1 MVTFL
6 LYSPGPEARLEWYVA
21 KVDSHNFAVH
31 KHGGHG
37 DAFVTIEP
45 NRSAWSGL
53 GASHKATREVT
64 VYLVIIQYST
74 KISLDKSF
82 TQCSY
87 FALAQKFN
95 FAHSASCSPGSSG
108 WSSR

>member
-45 NRSAWSGL
+45 NRSAWPGL

-74 KISLDKSF
+74 KISLDKNF
-82 TQCSY
+82 TQRSY
-87 FALAQKFN
+87 FVLAQKF
-95 FAHSASCSPGSSG
+95 
-108 WSSR
+108 RQI